1 MTYLIFSLVI
11 SPYFNAF
18 SITPSK
24 YQPLP
29 FKGKLLDVFM
39 KYNPVSMPVVES
51 YLLTSS
57 LGSNIDHPNESQLLK
72 IFVYCL
78 FYRKLLDYP
87 LGCQNSNSN
96 HS

>member
-1 MTYLIFSLVI
+1 MIYLIFSLVI

-18 SITPSK
+18 SIIPSK

-29 FKGKLLDVFM
+29 FKGKLLDVSM
-39 KYNPVSMPVVES
+39 KYNPVSMSVVES

-78 FYRKLLDYP
+78 FL
-87 LGCQNSNSN
+87 S
-96 HS
+96 